1 MINPMANEAKLREY
15 LKRVTADLHETSE
28 RLRAVDEQNHEP
40 IAIVGMGCRYPG
52 GVRTPEALWRLVESG
67 VDAVTPFPADRGWD
81 VENLYDPDP
90 DAHGKSYTREG
101 GFLHDAGE
109 FDGGFFG
116 ISPREALAMDP
127 QQRLL
132 LEVAWET
139 VERAGLAVDSLK
151 GSRTGVF
158 TGVMYH
164 DYVSR
169 LNGVPQEVEA
179 FVGTGNHGSVVSGRI
194 SYTFGFEGPAVT
206 VDTACSSSLVA
217 LHLAVQA
224 LRSGECTLAL
234 AGGVTVMSSPDTF
247 IGFSRQRGL
256 SPDGRCKS
264 FAATADGTGW
274 SEGAGLLLLERL
286 SDAQRN
292 GHRVLAVVRGS
303 AVNSDGASNGLTAP
317 HGPSQQRVIRQA
329 LANARL
335 APADVDAV
343 EAHGTGTR
351 LGDPIEAQALLAT
364 YGRDRADDQPLWLGS
379 IKSNLGHT
387 QAAAGVAGVIKMVMA
402 MRHGVLPRTL
412 HVDEPSPHVDW
423 SAGAVSLL
431 REPRP
436 WPSATRPMRAG
447 VSSFGVSGT
456 NAHVIVEAA
465 PPAPQPATDA
475 VTGPDPLP
483 WVVSAR
489 SAAALGAQADRL
501 RSWLAEHPDATPA
514 AVGRTLATGRSV
526 LEHRAVLLGADRD
539 ELLAGLG
546 ALADGIPAASVR
558 RGVAGPTRV
567 AVLCTGQGAQRVGM
581 GQRLYAAFPAFA
593 EAFDA
598 ACAELDKHLDRPL
611 RGVLDGPADVLD
623 RTGYAQAAL
632 FAVEVAAYRLVESWG
647 VVPDFVAGHSVGEV
661 AAAHIAGVL
670 SLPDAARLVAAR
682 GTLMQALPTGGAMV
696 SIRAT
701 EAEVHAHLATVAGTA
716 GARLAAVNGPES
728 VVVSGDEDAVLAVA
742 AHFAALGRSTR
753 RLRVSHAFHSARM
766 DPMLDAFGD
775 VLGQLAFAAPRIPVV
790 STVTGAVLDPEEVCS
805 PAYWLRNVRD
815 TVRFDAAVTTLRELG
830 VGAYV
835 EVGPGGVLCALTQEI
850 VGADQAVCVPVLRAE
865 HDEATS
871 ALAAAATLWTRGVPV
886 NWAALFAGPPVPVDL
901 PTYAFQRERYWLLP
915 LPQPADVTAAGLT
928 PTGHPLLGAVFRS
941 ADGDE
946 VTLTGRLSVETQP
959 WLADHALRDVV
970 LLPGT
975 GFVELALQAGA
986 EVGAE
991 RLAELTL
998 QAPLVLPE
1006 TGGVD
1011 VQVAAER
1018 AGGGAWQLTV
1028 HARRAGT
1035 DDIWVRHAT
1044 GLLTPEP
1051 DEDTGTPAQWPPSD
1065 ATSLDVSELTGRA
1078 ARAGFAYGPAFSG
1091 LRAAWRVGTDVY
1103 AEVALPDPEAGDAGG
1118 YGLHP
1123 ALLDA
1128 AVQAVGLGI
1137 VDPGE
1142 ARMPF
1147 AWSDVTLSAHGADT
1161 LRVRLTPTG
1170 ADTVSMLVADA
1181 TGAPVARIGSLVLRP
1196 LPAGELTAGGS
1207 PWRRALFRLDWPRHA
1222 GGVGAPDRTTWAV
1235 LGDRPTPLPTGVTA
1249 DRHADLA
1256 ALCDA
1261 GVPDVVLY
1269 QAAGAAATG
1278 PGPVHDLLAEVLA
1291 VLQGWLAAERHTGGS
1306 RLVVLTRGAVAVD
1319 ADADMADLAGAAVW
1333 GLLRSAQA
1341 EHPGRFLVVD
1351 LDDEES
1357 SASALAGL
1365 LSADE
1370 PQAAVRD
1377 GVVRV
1382 PRLVA
1387 APEPDAPAPALDPD
1401 GTVLVTGG
1409 TGALGA
1415 LVARHLVTRHGVRH
1429 LVLTN
1434 RRGPAAAGAAD
1445 LLADLAD
1452 LGATAT
1458 VEACDAADPDA
1469 LATLLDRIDPAH
1481 PLTGVVHTAGVLADR
1496 TLTSLT
1502 AESLD
1507 EVLRPKVD
1515 AAAHLHD
1522 LTVGSRLALFVTYS
1536 SAAGVTGSPGQANY
1550 AAANAFLDAL
1560 AHRRRAAG
1568 LPAHS
1573 LAWGPWAESG
1583 GGMTAGLDRA
1593 DTDRLARAGVRP
1605 LPEADGLA
1613 LLDAALL
1620 TGLPATVPMVLDGPA
1635 LRAQAEAG
1643 TLPSVLRGL
1652 VRAPRRRA
1660 ARSGPAETAALTERL
1675 AGLDREE
1682 RAAAL
1687 LRLVLDQVATVLG
1700 YADAA
1705 AVEAGRPFTELG
1717 FDSLTAVELRNRLGA
1732 VTGLRLPATLVFDHP
1747 TPLALADHL
1756 DAETGTGADAQATP
1770 VAAVAALDE
1779 PIAIVGMSC
1788 RYPGGVRSPEQLWDL
1803 LVAGGDGITGFPA
1816 DRGWDVADLYDPSGA
1831 RRGSSYAREGGF
1843 LADAGDFDASLFKIS
1858 PHEALAMDPQQRLLL
1873 ETAWE
1878 AIEDARIDPLALRGR
1893 PVGVFAGMM
1902 YHNHAA
1908 GLADVPEALD
1918 GYLGVGTA
1926 SSVLSGRVAYSFG
1939 FEGPA
1944 VTVDTACSSSLVAL
1958 HLAVQALRSGECD
1971 LALAGGVTV
1980 MATPETF
1987 IDFSRQRGMAP
1998 DGRCKSF
2005 SDAADGTGWSEGVG
2019 VLLVQRLSDAR
2030 RDGRRVLAVVRGT
2043 AVNQDGASNGLTAP
2057 NGPSQQRVIR
2067 QALANARLGV
2077 ADVDVVEAHGTG
2089 TTLGDPIEAQAL
2101 LATYGQDRDDRDAL
2115 LLGSVKSNIGHT
2127 QAAAGVAGVIKMV
2140 LAMRY
2145 GTVPATL
2152 HVDEPS
2158 SHVDW
2163 SSGAV
2168 ELVTQAREWPG
2179 AGRARRAAVSSF
2191 GISGTNAHVIIEQ
2204 AEPEH
2209 AAASA
2214 APVGLPVPWMLSGR
2228 SERGL
2233 AGQAARLASF
2243 VRERSGLAVADVSW
2257 SLATTR
2263 AALEH
2268 RAVVW
2273 GSDVDEL
2280 AAGLSAV
2287 AEGRSAG
2294 VVSAGRRAVLF
2305 TGQGSQRVGM
2315 GRELYDAFP
2324 VFAASFDEVC
2334 ARFDGLL
2341 PRALRDVVFAETG
2354 SETAALLDQTVFA
2367 QAGLFAVEVALW
2379 ELLSSWGVR
2388 ADFVA
2393 GHSIGEVTAA
2403 YVSGVL
2409 SLSDACTLVAAR
2421 GRLMQALPAGGV
2433 MAAVGASEEA
2443 VAELIGVTG
2452 AAVDVAA
2459 VNGPASVVVS
2469 GAVGE
2474 VASVVAACRERGW
2487 RVKELA
2493 VSHAFHS
2500 RLMEPMLEEFRS
2512 VVAGLDWRVPR
2523 VAVVSNVTGS
2533 VADPLELVDPE
2544 YWVRHV
2550 RQPVRFADGVA
2561 ALRALGVD
2569 TFLEVGPDATL
2580 TAMVAEIVADA
2591 GVRRV
2596 PASRRDQSELA
2607 AVTAALG
2614 QLWVAGVPVDW
2625 AAYHG
2630 QTGAR
2635 PGVVDLPTYAFDHRR
2650 YWINAAT
2657 RSYRPPAARRTA
2669 ADEDFW
2675 RAIEAEDLT
2684 TLAESL
2690 AVDADAPLADVLP
2703 ALSTWRRRRDA
2714 EAALDSWRYR
2724 VAWQPLTDDA
2734 ARAEATDFLLVVP
2747 ADADAAV
2754 TDWAAALSAAGG
2766 RIVEVDATCDRK
2778 RLAHDL
2784 AEASTGRDGD
2794 VLPVLSLLALDTRP
2808 YAGAASVPTG
2818 LAGTVALAQAL
2829 GDAGI
2834 TARLWIA
2841 TRGAVSVGS
2850 RDRHVDP
2857 VQAMA
2862 WGFGSVLRA
2871 EHPHRWGG
2879 LVDLPEQ
2886 PDQGVVRMLRTLI
2899 AGTGQEDEIA
2909 LRGTGGHARRL
2920 VRATYGDTGARG
2932 SWTPRGTV
2940 LITGGTGALGGH
2952 VAHALAAE
2960 GAEHLL
2966 LVSRRGGEAPGA
2978 TALAEEL
2985 AGLGTRVTLASCDV
2999 ADRAALA
3006 TLLDSIPA
3014 ELPLSAVVHTAAA
3027 LDDNVVDA
3035 VSVDQLATALRAKV
3049 DAARNLDELTRGSDL
3064 SAFVLFSSLAGLM
3077 GAAGQATYAPGNAF
3091 LDALAQRR
3099 RAEGLPA
3106 TSLAWGL
3113 WADGGVSAGDFEQ
3126 RLSRTGFGAM
3136 APETAVRAFS
3146 RALDRDETYLVVADI
3161 DWARVAVTGP
3171 RRAHPLV
3178 RDLLA
3183 EAGAAV
3189 PADAPVPA
3197 ADLRLRL
3204 AGMSG
3209 AEQLRAL
3216 GELVRAEVAA
3226 VLGHESAERVAPD
3239 RAFQDLGFTS
3249 LAAVELRNRLDAATG
3264 LALPTTLAFDYPNST
3279 ALAGHIHAELLGGQ
3293 ALPVP
3298 AATGPVV
3305 GDDPIVIVGMGC
3317 RFPAGAESPEGLWD
3331 LLTAG
3336 ADAMSD
3342 FPANR
3347 HWDLESLA
3355 GTDSYVS
3362 RGAFLADAGGFDAE
3376 FFGISPREA
3385 LAMDPQQR
3393 LLLEVSWEAFEDAR
3407 IEPLALRGSRVGVF
3421 AGTNGQ
3427 DYETVVRQAGEALA
3441 GFGATGASASVLSGR
3456 VAYSFGFEGPAVT
3469 VDTACSSS
3477 LVALHLAAQALRSG
3491 ECDLAVAGGVTVMS
3505 TPGAFI
3511 EFSRQGGLSA
3521 DGRCKAFAE
3530 SADGTAWGEGVGVL
3544 VVQRLSDA
3552 QRDGRRVLAV
3562 VRGTAV
3568 NQDGASNGLTAPN
3581 GPSQQ
3586 RVIRQ
3591 ALANAGLGVADVDV
3605 VEAHGTGTTLG
3616 DPIEAQALLATYGR
3630 GRDVPLLLGSVK
3642 SNIGHTQAAAGV
3654 AGIIKMVL
3662 AMRYGVVPASLHV
3675 DVPSSHVDWSSGA
3688 VELVTQAREWPGV
3701 GRPRRAGV
3709 SSFGISGT
3717 NAHVILEQPEPEAV
3731 PEVAAEPE
3739 SAPASA
3745 GGASV
3750 ALPVPWV
3757 VSGRSERG
3765 LAGQA
3770 SRLASFARESD
3781 VSPVDVSW
3789 SLVTSRAALEHRAV
3803 VWGSSVDELVAGLSA
3818 VAEGRL
3824 SGVVSAGRRA
3834 VLFTGQ
3840 GSQRVGMG
3848 RELYDVFP
3856 VFAASFD
3863 EVCACF
3869 DGLLPRALRDVV
3881 FAQAGSDEAALVDQT
3896 VFAQAGLFAVE
3907 VALWELLASWG
3918 VRADYLAGHS
3928 IGEVTAAYVSGMLSL
3943 SDACTLVAARGRL
3956 MQALPAGGVMAAVGA
3971 SEEAVAELIGVTG
3984 AAVDVAAV
3992 NGPASVVVS
4001 GAADEVAVVVG
4012 SSRERGWRVKEL
4024 SVSHAFHSRLMDP
4037 MLEEFASV
4045 VAGLDWRVPRVP
4057 IVSNVTGAV
4066 AEPLELVDP
4075 EYWVRHVRQP
4085 VRFADGVA
4093 ALRGQGVDTFL
4104 EIGPDATLTAM
4115 VAEIVA
4121 DAGVRCV
4128 AASRRDQPEVGVL
4141 TSALGQLW
4149 VAGVPVDWAA
4159 YHGQTGARPGVV
4171 DLPTYAFDHTWYW
4184 PEAAPVAR
4192 RDAHGEALDGRFWA
4206 AVESGDPDLVGG
4218 ELGVGSDEPFSAVL
4232 PKLAQWRRA
4241 AQQRSTVD
4249 SWRYRVVWR
4258 RQDVT
4263 GNENLT
4269 GSWLVLMAP
4278 GQEDHPLLAELA
4290 ERGAEMIPV
4299 VLDELDRDGIA
4310 RRLSA
4315 ASAAAGPVAGMIS
4328 LMSLAGAGVV
4338 DALAVA
4344 QALAITEV
4352 EGRLWWLTSGAVS
4365 VDDSEPLTDL
4375 DGGAVWGLGR
4385 VVGLEVPLRWGGLV
4399 DLPGVLGGGVWGRL
4413 CGVLSS
4419 GVEDQVA
4426 LRSSGVFVRRL
4437 VRAGAGSGA
4446 GGGGFRLSGTVL
4458 VTGGTGALGARVALW
4473 AVGVG

>member
-132 LEVAWET
+132 LEVAWEA
-139 VERAGLAVDSLK
+139 VERAGIAADSLK

-169 LNGVPQEVEA
+169 LNGVPEEVEA

-194 SYTFGFEGPAVT
+194 AYTFGFEGPAVT

-224 LRSGECTLAL
+224 LRSGEVTLAL

-264 FAATADGTGW
+264 FAAAADGTGW

-292 GHRVLAVVRGS
+292 GHPVLAVVRGT
-303 AVNSDGASNGLTAP
+303 AVNQDGASNGLTAP

-335 APADVDAV
+335 SPADVDAV

-364 YGRDRADDQPLWLGS
+364 YGRDRAEDQPLWLGS

-402 MRHGVLPRTL
+402 MRHGLLPRTL

-423 SAGAVSLL
+423 SAGAVDLL

-436 WPSATRPMRAG
+436 WPRGSRPMRAG

-465 PPAPQPATDA
+465 PPAPQPATDTDA
-475 VTGPDPLP
+475 VAGPDPLP

-501 RSWLAEHPDATPA
+501 RTWLAEHPDVAPA
-514 AVGRTLATGRSV
+514 AVGRALATGRSV
-526 LEHRAVLLGADRD
+526 LEHRAVVLGADRD

-546 ALADGIPAASVR
+546 ALADGVPAASVR
-558 RGVAGPTRV
+558 RGVASPTRV
-567 AVLCTGQGAQRVGM
+567 AVLCTGQGAQRIGM
-581 GQRLYAAFPAFA
+581 GRQLYAAFPVFA
-593 EAFDA
+593 AAFDA
-598 ACAELDKHLDRPL
+598 ACAELDRHLDRPL
-611 RGVLDGPADVLD
+611 RDVLDGPAEVLD

-647 VVPDFVAGHSVGEV
+647 VVPDFVTGHSVGEV

-682 GTLMQALPTGGAMV
+682 GALMQALPTGGAMV

-701 EAEVHAHLATVAGTA
+701 EAEVRQHLDTAGGVAGA
-716 GARLAAVNGPES
+716 GLAAVNGPES

-742 AHFAALGRSTR
+742 EHFAALGRNTR

-775 VLGQLAFAAPRIPVV
+775 VLGRLTFAAPRIPVV
-790 STVTGAVLDPEEVCS
+790 STVTGAVLDPDEVRS

-815 TVRFDAAVTTLRELG
+815 TVRFDAAVATLRELG

-835 EVGPGGVLCALTQEI
+835 EVGPGGVLSALTQEI
-850 VGADQAVCVPVLRAE
+850 VGADQAVCGPMLRAD
-865 HDEATS
+865 HDEAAT
-871 ALAAAATLWTRGVPV
+871 ALAAAATVWARGVPV
-886 NWAALFAGPPVPVDL
+886 NWAALFDGPPVPVDL

-946 VTLTGRLSVETQP
+946 VTLTGRLSVQSQP
-959 WLADHALRDVV
+959 WLAEHAVRDVV
-970 LLPGT
+970 LFPGT
-975 GFVELALQAGA
+975 GFVELALRAGA
-986 EVGAE
+986 EVGAD

-998 QAPLVLPE
+998 EAPLVLPE

-1018 AGGGAWQLTV
+1018 TGGEAWQLTV
-1028 HARRAGT
+1028 HARRSGT
-1035 DDIWVRHAT
+1035 DDLWVRHAT
-1044 GLLTPEP
+1044 GLLA
-1051 DEDTGTPAQWPPSD
+1051 PASGDGGATLADWPPTG
-1065 ATSLDVSELTGRA
+1065 ATALDVSELTGRA
-1078 ARAGFAYGPAFSG
+1078 AQAGFAYGPAFQG
-1091 LRAAWRVGTDVY
+1091 LRAAWRVGADVY
-1103 AEVALPDPEAGDAGG
+1103 AEVALPEPAADEAGG

-1142 ARMPF
+1142 ARLPF
-1147 AWSDVTLSAHGADT
+1147 SWSDVTLSAHGADT

-1170 ADTVSMLVADA
+1170 PDTVAMLVADA
-1181 TGAPVARIGSLVLRP
+1181 AGEAVARVGSLVLRP
-1196 LPAGELTAGGS
+1196 LPAGELTSGGS
-1207 PWRRALFRLDWPRHA
+1207 PWRRSLFRLDWSRHA
-1222 GGVGAPDRTTWAV
+1222 GGVGAPDGTTWAV
-1235 LGDRPTPLPTGVTA
+1235 LGDRPAPLPAGVTA
-1249 DRHADLA
+1249 ARHADLD

-1261 GVPDVVLY
+1261 GVPDVVLFPV
-1269 QAAGAAATG
+1269 AGAAATD
-1278 PGPVHDLLAEVLA
+1278 PGPVHDLVAGVLA

-1306 RLVVLTRGAVAVD
+1306 RLVVLTSGAVATDDD
-1319 ADADMADLAGAAVW
+1319 ADVTDLAGAAVW

-1351 LDDEES
+1351 VDDREN

-1365 LSADE
+1365 LGADE

-1415 LVARHLVTRHGVRH
+1415 LLARHLVTRHGVRH

-1434 RRGPAAAGAAD
+1434 RRGTDADGAAD
-1445 LLADLAD
+1445 LLADLAGF
-1452 LGATAT
+1452 GATAT

-1469 LATLLDRIDPAH
+1469 LAALLGRIDPAH

-1515 AAAHLHD
+1515 AAAHLHE
-1522 LTVGSRLALFVTYS
+1522 LTAAHGLALFVTYS

-1568 LPAHS
+1568 LPALS
-1573 LAWGPWAESG
+1573 LAWGPWVESG

-1605 LPEADGLA
+1605 IPEADGLA
-1613 LLDAALL
+1613 LFDAALL

-1635 LRAQAEAG
+1635 LRAQAETG

-1687 LRLVLDQVATVLG
+1687 LRLVLDQVAAVLG

-1756 DAETGTGADAQATP
+1756 DAETGTDAGPLPAP

-1803 LVAGGDGITGFPA
+1803 LVSGGDGITGFPA
-1816 DRGWDVADLYDPSGA
+1816 DRGWDVDDLYDPSGA

-1843 LADAGDFDASLFKIS
+1843 LTDAGDFDATLFKIS

-1873 ETAWE
+1873 ETSWE

-1908 GLADVPEALD
+1908 GLSDVPEALD

-2005 SDAADGTGWSEGVG
+2005 SDTADGTGWSEGVG

-2030 RDGRRVLAVVRGT
+2030 RDGRRILAVVRGS

-2077 ADVDVVEAHGTG
+2077 GDVDVVEAHGTG

-2101 LATYGQDRDDRDAL
+2101 LATYGQDRDERDAL

-2127 QAAAGVAGVIKMV
+2127 QAAAGVAGVIKMI
-2140 LAMRY
+2140 LAMRA
-2145 GTVPATL
+2145 GVVPASL
-2152 HVDEPS
+2152 HVDAPS

-2168 ELVTQAREWPG
+2168 ELVTRSRAWPG
-2179 AGRARRAAVSSF
+2179 VGRPRRAGVSSF

-2204 AEPEH
+2204 GEPEP
-2209 AAASA
+2209 APTPV
-2214 APVGLPVPWMLSGR
+2214 APVGLPVPWVVSGR
-2228 SERGL
+2228 SEAAL

-2243 VRERSGLAVADVSW
+2243 VSGRSVSPVDVSW

-2273 GSDVDEL
+2273 GGSVEEL
-2280 AAGLSAV
+2280 TAGLSAV

-2305 TGQGSQRVGM
+2305 TGQGSQRAGM
-2315 GRELYDAFP
+2315 GRELYEAFP
-2324 VFAASFDEVC
+2324 VFASAFDEVC

-2341 PRALRDVVFAETG
+2341 PRPLREVVFAEAG
-2354 SETAALLDQTVFA
+2354 SADAGLVDQTVFA

-2388 ADFVA
+2388 ADYLA

-2403 YVSGVL
+2403 HVAGML
-2409 SLSDACTLVAAR
+2409 SLADACVLVAAR
-2421 GRLMQALPAGGV
+2421 GRLMQALPASGV
-2433 MAAVGASEEA
+2433 MAAVGA
-2443 VAELIGVTG
+2443 AEVDVREVIGASG
-2452 AAVDVAA
+2452 AAVDIAA

-2469 GAVGE
+2469 GAADE
-2474 VASVVAACRERGW
+2474 VASVVSAARERGW
-2487 RVKELA
+2487 RVKELS

-2500 RLMEPMLEEFRS
+2500 RLMEPMLDEFAS
-2512 VVAGLDWRVPR
+2512 VVAGLSWQPPRVPI
-2523 VAVVSNVTGS
+2523 VSNVTGA
-2533 VADPLELVDPE
+2533 VADVQEITDPG

-2561 ALRALGVD
+2561 ALREQGVD

-2580 TAMVAEIVADA
+2580 TAMVAEVVADGA
-2591 GVRRV
+2591 VRRV
-2596 PASRRDQSELA
+2596 PAVRRDQSEVA
-2607 AVTAALG
+2607 ALTSALG
-2614 QLWVAGVPVDW
+2614 QLWVAGVAVDW
-2625 AAYHG
+2625 AAYHA
-2630 QTGAR
+2630 QAGAR
-2635 PGVVDLPTYAFDHRR
+2635 PRVVGLPTYAFDHRR

-2657 RSYRPPAARRTA
+2657 RSYRPPAAGRSA
-2669 ADEDFW
+2669 ADDDFW
-2675 RAIEAEDLT
+2675 RTIEAEDLT

-2690 AVDADAPLADVLP
+2690 AVDADAPLAEVLP

-2714 EAALDSWRYR
+2714 EATLDSWRYR
-2724 VAWQPLTDDA
+2724 VAWQPLTDDP

-2754 TDWAAALSAAGG
+2754 ADWAAALGAAGG
-2766 RIVEVDATCDRK
+2766 RIVEVDAACDRK
-2778 RLAHDL
+2778 RLARDL
-2784 AEASTGRDGD
+2784 VEASAGRDAD
-2794 VLPVLSLLALDTRP
+2794 ALPVLSLLAFDTRP
-2808 YAGAASVPTG
+2808 YAGADSVPTG

-2829 GDAGI
+2829 GDAGL

-2879 LVDLPEQ
+2879 LVDVPGQ
-2886 PDQGVVRMLRTLI
+2886 PDQNVVRMLRTLI
-2899 AGTGQEDEIA
+2899 AGTGREDEVA
-2909 LRGTGGHARRL
+2909 LRQNGAHARRL
-2920 VRATYGDTGARG
+2920 VRATYGDTGPRR

-2952 VAHALAAE
+2952 VARALAAE

-2978 TALAEEL
+2978 SALAEEL
-2985 AGLGTRVTLASCDV
+2985 AGLGSRVTLASCDV

-3006 TLLDSIPA
+3006 ALLGAIPD

-3035 VSVDQLATALRAKV
+3035 VSVGQLATALRAKA
-3049 DAARNLDELTRGSDL
+3049 DAARNLDELTRGADL

-3077 GAAGQATYAPGNAF
+3077 GAAGQTTYAPGNAF

-3099 RAEGLPA
+3099 RAEGLPG

-3113 WADGGVSAGDFEQ
+3113 WADGGVSAGEFEQ
-3126 RLSRTGFGAM
+3126 RLRRTGFGAM
-3136 APETAVRAFS
+3136 APETAVRALT

-3161 DWARVAVTGP
+3161 DWARVAATGG
-3171 RRAHPLV
+3171 RRPHPLV
-3178 RDLLA
+3178 GDLLA
-3183 EAGAAV
+3183 EAGPAGA
-3189 PADAPVPA
+3189 ADAPVPA

-3204 AGMSG
+3204 SGMSG

-3264 LALPTTLAFDYPNST
+3264 LALPSTLAFDYPNSA

-3298 AATGPVV
+3298 AAVTGTVV

-3317 RFPAGAESPEGLWD
+3317 RFPAGAESPEGLWE

-3342 FPANR
+3342 FPTNR

-3355 GTDSYVS
+3355 GSDSYVS

-3393 LLLEVSWEAFEDAR
+3393 LLLEVAWEAFEDAR
-3407 IEPLALRGSRVGVF
+3407 VEPLALRGSRVGVF

-3427 DYETVVRQAGEALA
+3427 DYETVVRQAGESLA

-3491 ECDLAVAGGVTVMS
+3491 ECDLALAGGVTVMA

-3552 QRDGRRVLAV
+3552 RRDGRRVLAV
-3562 VRGTAV
+3562 VRGSAV

-3591 ALANAGLGVADVDV
+3591 ALASAGLSAADVDV

-3616 DPIEAQALLATYGR
+3616 DPIEAQALLATYGQ
-3630 GRDVPLLLGSVK
+3630 GRDVPLL
-3642 SNIGHTQAAAGV
+3642 
-3654 AGIIKMVL
+3654 
-3662 AMRYGVVPASLHV
+3662 
-3675 DVPSSHVDWSSGA
+3675 
-3688 VELVTQAREWPGV
+3688 
-3701 GRPRRAGV
+3701 
-3709 SSFGISGT
+3709 
-3717 NAHVILEQPEPEAV
+3717 
-3731 PEVAAEPE
+3731 
-3739 SAPASA
+3739 
-3745 GGASV
+3745 
-3750 ALPVPWV
+3750 
-3757 VSGRSERG
+3757 
-3765 LAGQA
+3765 
-3770 SRLASFARESD
+3770 
-3781 VSPVDVSW
+3781 
-3789 SLVTSRAALEHRAV
+3789 
-3803 VWGSSVDELVAGLSA
+3803 
-3818 VAEGRL
+3818 
-3824 SGVVSAGRRA
+3824 
-3834 VLFTGQ
+3834 
-3840 GSQRVGMG
+3840 
-3848 RELYDVFP
+3848 
-3856 VFAASFD
+3856 
-3863 EVCACF
+3863 
-3869 DGLLPRALRDVV
+3869 
-3881 FAQAGSDEAALVDQT
+3881 
-3896 VFAQAGLFAVE
+3896 
-3907 VALWELLASWG
+3907 
-3918 VRADYLAGHS
+3918 
-3928 IGEVTAAYVSGMLSL
+3928 
-3943 SDACTLVAARGRL
+3943 
-3956 MQALPAGGVMAAVGA
+3956 
-3971 SEEAVAELIGVTG
+3971 
-3984 AAVDVAAV
+3984 
-3992 NGPASVVVS
+3992 
-4001 GAADEVAVVVG
+4001 
-4012 SSRERGWRVKEL
+4012 
-4024 SVSHAFHSRLMDP
+4024 
-4037 MLEEFASV
+4037 
-4045 VAGLDWRVPRVP
+4045 
-4057 IVSNVTGAV
+4057 
-4066 AEPLELVDP
+4066 
-4075 EYWVRHVRQP
+4075 
-4085 VRFADGVA
+4085 
-4093 ALRGQGVDTFL
+4093 
-4104 EIGPDATLTAM
+4104 
-4115 VAEIVA
+4115 
-4121 DAGVRCV
+4121 
-4128 AASRRDQPEVGVL
+4128 
-4141 TSALGQLW
+4141 
-4149 VAGVPVDWAA
+4149 
-4159 YHGQTGARPGVV
+4159 
-4171 DLPTYAFDHTWYW
+4171 
-4184 PEAAPVAR
+4184 
-4192 RDAHGEALDGRFWA
+4192 
-4206 AVESGDPDLVGG
+4206 
-4218 ELGVGSDEPFSAVL
+4218 
-4232 PKLAQWRRA
+4232 
-4241 AQQRSTVD
+4241 
-4249 SWRYRVVWR
+4249 
-4258 RQDVT
+4258 
-4263 GNENLT
+4263 
-4269 GSWLVLMAP
+4269 
-4278 GQEDHPLLAELA
+4278 
-4290 ERGAEMIPV
+4290 
-4299 VLDELDRDGIA
+4299 
-4310 RRLSA
+4310 
-4315 ASAAAGPVAGMIS
+4315 
-4328 LMSLAGAGVV
+4328 
-4338 DALAVA
+4338 
-4344 QALAITEV
+4344 
-4352 EGRLWWLTSGAVS
+4352 
-4365 VDDSEPLTDL
+4365 
-4375 DGGAVWGLGR
+4375 
-4385 VVGLEVPLRWGGLV
+4385 
-4399 DLPGVLGGGVWGRL
+4399 
-4413 CGVLSS
+4413 
-4419 GVEDQVA
+4419 
-4426 LRSSGVFVRRL
+4426 
-4437 VRAGAGSGA
+4437 
-4446 GGGGFRLSGTVL
+4446 
-4458 VTGGTGALGARVALW
+4458 
-4473 AVGVG
+4473 